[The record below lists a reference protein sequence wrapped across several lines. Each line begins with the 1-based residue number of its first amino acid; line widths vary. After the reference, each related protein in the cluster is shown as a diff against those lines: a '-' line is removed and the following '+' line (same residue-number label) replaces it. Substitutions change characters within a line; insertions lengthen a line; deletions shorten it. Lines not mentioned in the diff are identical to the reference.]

1 MTEVANALSQRTATE
16 ATSKSDTMKLQPS
29 HLCLTEASAER
40 RHLLLAGA
48 AMLAGRGG
56 GTESSLSPE
65 LSLQVSFEGLQGM
78 KFVRLRDSPAG
89 KMA

>member
-1 MTEVANALSQRTATE
+1 
-16 ATSKSDTMKLQPS
+16 
-29 HLCLTEASAER
+29 
-40 RHLLLAGA
+40 
-48 AMLAGRGG
+48 MLAGCGG